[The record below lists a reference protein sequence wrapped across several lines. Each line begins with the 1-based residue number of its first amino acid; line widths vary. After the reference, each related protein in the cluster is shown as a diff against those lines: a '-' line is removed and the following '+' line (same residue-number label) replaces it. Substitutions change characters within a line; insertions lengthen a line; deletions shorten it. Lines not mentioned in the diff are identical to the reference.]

1 MVTDVGYGPDV
12 TAGGGYHVEADQL
25 MVVELIR
32 IVGDGYVGRV
42 DDEPRAAQLLRRVAV
57 GDSGEADDQTASVGP
72 GIGDRERAECF
83 GLCGEHTA
91 RSEPLIWIVGPDFD
105 RNLPADSV
113 RAADTA
119 NDEEHAPQRTS
130 SKSSR
135 STRT

>member
-1 MVTDVGYGPDV
+1 MMTDVGDGTDV
-12 TAGGGYHVEADQL
+12 AAGGGYHVKADQL

-42 DDEPRAAQLLRRVAV
+42 DDEPRATQLLRRVAV
-57 GDSGEADDQTASVGP
+57 GHSGEADDQATGVGP
-72 GIGDRERAECF
+72 GIGDRERAERF
-83 GLCGEHTA
+83 GLCGKHTA

-105 RNLPADSV
+105 CDLPAESV
-113 RAADTA
+113 RAADAA
-119 NDEEHAPQRTS
+119 NNEEHAPQRTS